1 MDLVALKYA
10 VQVNG
15 VTTNDDEGDVL
26 SGFETLK
33 VCTSNYKGKNIAHFP
48 YNIEPECNSSLPRI

>member
-1 MDLVALKYA
+1 LDQLQEDKDVVDGWTALKYA

-26 SGFETLK
+26 SETQKFVLS
-33 VCTSNYKGKNIAHFP
+33 TTIKGKILP
-48 YNIEPECNSSLPRI
+48 ISL